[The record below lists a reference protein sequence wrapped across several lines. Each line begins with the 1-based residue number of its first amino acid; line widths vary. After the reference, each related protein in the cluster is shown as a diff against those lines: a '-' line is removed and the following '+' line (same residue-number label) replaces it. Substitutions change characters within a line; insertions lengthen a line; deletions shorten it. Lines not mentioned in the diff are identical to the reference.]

1 MEKKINKARIVVNGA
16 GAAGIAC
23 LELLKAMGMPN
34 ENAILCDTKG
44 VIHTER
50 KENMNQWKSAHS
62 VNTECRTLEDA
73 LKGADIFFGLSIKN
87 IITQKD
93 GTLNG

>member
-1 MEKKINKARIVVNGA
+1 MQWTTGKNNEAKIVVNGA

-44 VIHTER
+44 VIQPIE
-50 KENMNQWKSAHS
+50 KK
-62 VNTECRTLEDA
+62 
-73 LKGADIFFGLSIKN
+73 I
-87 IITQKD
+87 
-93 GTLNG
+93 